1 MLIAHDSW
9 YRKLWAKWFYTPLRW
24 YVHQISALLVDFH
37 FHLLFSAV
45 GSYWQVIWKKFSW
58 NFHFQS
64 KVNICTKFQLSRLIF
79 IFINCYQI
87 KKNTG
92 IFMYTQKLILVQN
105 FSSLCLFLF
114 SSTLISWH
122 QLSSA
127 VDSRWQLI
135 WKKIDWNF
143 HVHTK
148 FDTYTKLSS
157 PGWLFIN
164 CYQLLSAVDSWWQLK
179 GKKIDWN
186 SYVHTIFDTCAK
198 FQLS

>member
-87 KKNTG
+87 KKILEFSCTHKSWYLCKISALLVYFYFHQLLSAGISCLQLLTADDSWYEKKSTG
-92 IFMYTQKLILVQN
+92 IFMYTLSLILIQN
-105 FSSLCLFLF
+105 
-114 SSTLISWH
+114 
-122 QLSSA
+122 
-127 VDSRWQLI
+127 
-135 WKKIDWNF
+135 
-143 HVHTK
+143 
-148 FDTYTKLSS
+148 
-157 PGWLFIN
+157 
-164 CYQLLSAVDSWWQLK
+164 
-179 GKKIDWN
+179 
-186 SYVHTIFDTCAK
+186 
-198 FQLS
+198 